1 MVTMQGRWA
10 VKATVLR
17 TIYRRSTGVAT
28 ITLLVAVLS
37 SSVVGAQD
45 RAAAQKAFEAGQ
57 YQQVVDAA
65 GTGPDP
71 AVLFLGALSAQ
82 KLNATDRANVLL
94 DQLVQRPPADAW
106 HFVGQSAKQLLA
118 GDDEAAL
125 NSANQATAANG
136 DLAEASYALGLVLFK
151 RQDWGG
157 AATAFDRASMLQPS
171 FAHAFYYAGLAHY
184 RANRPDLMAARFERF
199 LKLAPDA
206 PERAEVQ
213 QIMRTIR
220 GK

>member
-1 MVTMQGRWA
+1 MQGRWA
-10 VKATVLR
+10 VKATVLG
-17 TIYRRSTGVAT
+17 TIYRRSTGMA

-37 SSVVGAQD
+37 SSVAGAQD
-45 RAAAQKAFEAGQ
+45 RAAAQRAFEAGQ

-65 GTGPDP
+65 GTGPEP

-82 KLNATDRANVLL
+82 KLNAADRANAFF
-94 DQLVQRPPADAW
+94 DQLVQRPANDAW
-106 HFVGQSAKQLLA
+106 HFVGLSAKQLLA

-125 NSANQATAANG
+125 NSANQATGADAN
-136 DLAEASYALGLVLFK
+136 LAEASYVLGLVLFK

-157 AATAFDRASMLQPS
+157 AAAAFDRASMLQPT
-171 FAHAFYYAGLAHY
+171 FAHAQYYAGLSHY

-206 PERAEVQ
+206 PERPEVQ

-220 GK
+220 GR